1 MARTSLDAASSKA
14 PAAKPAGKGKAGG
27 GLERAQIIKLS
38 VSIGVIV
45 LVTVWLL
52 YSMEII
58 SFGGGSSEPEVSA
71 AEQQAF
77 EEQAARDAEMRER
90 AERDPTAPR
99 PPPVGSQ

>member
-1 MARTSLDAASSKA
+1 MARTSLEAASPKA
-14 PAAKPAGKGKAGG
+14 PAAKPSGKGGG
-27 GLERAQIIKLS
+27 GKLERAQLIKLS
-38 VSIGVIV
+38 VSIGVIL

-58 SFGGGSSEPEVSA
+58 SFGGGSNEPEVTP
-71 AEQQAF
+71 AEQQALQ
-77 EEQAARDAEMRER
+77 EQAARDAEMRER